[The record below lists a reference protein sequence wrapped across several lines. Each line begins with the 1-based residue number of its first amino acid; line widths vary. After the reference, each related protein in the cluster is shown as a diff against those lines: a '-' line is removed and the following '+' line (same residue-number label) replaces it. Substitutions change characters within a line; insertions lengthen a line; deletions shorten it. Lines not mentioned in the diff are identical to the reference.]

1 MPLTS
6 LRPRG
11 VPNLSSATAMVVVLS
26 ALSVLSGP
34 VAGSS
39 ARFFQAATQADF
51 LRADLSNL
59 SIDNRGQLL
68 LGPATEMVYETAAP
82 FLWAMLPSPDGS
94 LFVGTGNEGRV
105 FKIDP
110 QGKGATF
117 FDASE
122 LEVHALASAPDGGL
136 YVGTSPDGKI
146 YKVSSAGAAS
156 VFFEPGEK
164 YIWALASDRQGRVYA
179 ATGEKG
185 VVYRIEPDGKGARFY
200 QAKAMHVTA
209 MTIDSTG
216 QLLIGTESPGR
227 VLRVDSQGRAF
238 VLLDSPF
245 QEIKAL
251 RFDEKGMLY
260 VAAVSA
266 PAGGSPPA
274 PATGGADRP
283 TGDTNA
289 QPVASVTAEIT
300 SVAIVDVTTTAAVT
314 TSTGSSDRRLAR
326 GAVYRIAPDGLWDQL
341 WESREDAPY
350 DLLFDADGR
359 VVVATGNKGKIYRL
373 EGNPLRPTLLARAGA
388 QQVTS
393 LHKDASGRIH
403 YATAN
408 PGKVY
413 RLSSDRAPE
422 GTAESEPL
430 DAQMVS
436 TWGAISWRGTTPAG
450 SRIQLFTRSGN
461 TETPDD
467 AWSTWSTPYTASQG
481 SPIVSPKARFL
492 QWRAVLS
499 GKAESPQL
507 TSISAA
513 YLPRNMRPE
522 VRSIT
527 VHPPGIVFQK
537 PFSTGDPDLAGFE
550 NQTTP
555 ERALTQAAMTAQG
568 AGSAPALGRRTYQ
581 KGLQT
586 LIWRADDLNGDQLSF
601 DVQYRREGDPLWKVL
616 QAGVTDSILVWDTA
630 TMANGTYFVKVVASD
645 APSNSPDTAMAGEL
659 DSVAFE
665 VDNQPPTIGAIAAR
679 ATAGRIVVS
688 FEVRDDHSPIQR
700 AEYSQDGQAWRAVFP
715 RDGIADSRQEQ
726 YELTVAG
733 TLGARGLS
741 LRVTDVMNNVG
752 TAQVESAR

>member
-11 VPNLSSATAMVVVLS
+11 VLSVSSAVVLAAAVS
-26 ALSVLSGP
+26 MPLSG
-34 VAGSS
+34 SS
-39 ARFFQAATQADF
+39 PKFFQAATQADF
-51 LRADLSNL
+51 LRADLDNL
-59 SIDNRGQLL
+59 SIDSRGQLL
-68 LGPATEMVYETAAP
+68 LGPATELVYETAAP
-82 FLWAMLPSPDGS
+82 FLWTMLPGADGS

-110 QGKGATF
+110 QGNGASF
-117 FDASE
+117 FDATE
-122 LEVHALASAPDGGL
+122 LEAHALAPAPDGGL
-136 YVGTSPDGKI
+136 YVGTSPNGKI
-146 YKVSSAGAAS
+146 YKVSRTGAAS

-164 YIWALASDRQGRVYA
+164 YIWGLASDRQGRVYA
-179 ATGEKG
+179 ATGDKG
-185 VVYRIEPDGKGARFY
+185 VVYRIDPDGKGARFY
-200 QAKAMHVTA
+200 QAKATHVTSLVVD
-209 MTIDSTG
+209 TTG

-227 VLRVDSQGRAF
+227 VLKVDAQGKAF

-245 QEIKAL
+245 QEIRTLK
-251 RFDEKGMLY
+251 FDERGTLY

-266 PAGGSPPA
+266 PAGGSAPP
-274 PATGGADRP
+274 PATGASDRAADP
-283 TGDTNA
+283 NA

-300 SVAIVDVTTTAAVT
+300 SVAIVDVSTTAAVT
-314 TSTGSSDRRLAR
+314 TPAAGGDRRTAR

-350 DLLFDADGR
+350 DLIFDAEGR
-359 VVVATGNKGKIYRL
+359 VIVGTGSKGKIYRL
-373 EGNPLRPTLLARAGA
+373 EGDPLRPTLLARAGA
-388 QQVTS
+388 QQVTA
-393 LHKDASGRIH
+393 LHKDARGRVY

-413 RLSSDRAPE
+413 RLSQNRATE

-436 TWGAISWRGTTPAG
+436 TWGTISWRGSAPGG

-461 TETPDD
+461 IETPDD
-467 AWSTWSTPYTASQG
+467 TWSAWSTPYTTAQG

-499 GKAESPQL
+499 GTNDTPQL

-527 VHPPGIVFQK
+527 VHPPGIVFQR

-555 ERALTQAAMTAQG
+555 ERLLTQAAMTPQG
-568 AGSAPALGRRTYQ
+568 GGAPALGRRTYQ

-586 LIWRADDLNGDQLSF
+586 LLWRADDQNGDQLSF
-601 DVQYRREGDPLWKVL
+601 DVHYRREGDAVWRVL
-616 QAGVTDSILVWDTA
+616 RSEITDSILVWDTA
-630 TMANGTYFVKVVASD
+630 AMPNGTYFVKVVASD
-645 APSNSPDTAMAGEL
+645 TPANSADTALSGEL

-665 VDNQPPTIGAIAAR
+665 VDNQPPVIGAITAR
-679 ATAGRIVVS
+679 AAGGRLAIS

-700 AEYSQDGQAWRAVFP
+700 AEYSADGQIWRAVFP
-715 RDGIADSRQEQ
+715 RDGIADSRTEQ
-726 YELTVAG
+726 YELSIAG
-733 TLGARGLS
+733 ALEPRGLS
-741 LRVTDVMNNVG
+741 LRVTDAMNNVG

>member
-11 VPNLSSATAMVVVLS
+11 VLSLSSAAALVV
-26 ALSVLSGP
+26 ALASSM
-34 VAGSS
+34 AGSS
-39 ARFFQAATQADF
+39 PRFFQAATQADF

-68 LGPATEMVYETAAP
+68 LGPATELVYETAAP
-82 FLWAMLPSPDGS
+82 FLWAMLPAPDGS

-110 QGKGATF
+110 QGKGAAF

-122 LEVHALASAPDGGL
+122 LEAHALASARDGGL
-136 YVGTSPDGKI
+136 YVGTSPNGKI
-146 YKVSSAGAAS
+146 YKISSAGAAS

-164 YIWALASDRQGRVYA
+164 YIWALASDRQGRLYA

-185 VVYRIEPDGKGARFY
+185 VVYRIDPDGKGARFY

-209 MTIDSTG
+209 MAIDSAG

-227 VLRVDSQGRAF
+227 VLRVDVQGRGF

-260 VAAVSA
+260 VAALNA
-266 PAGGSPPA
+266 PAGGSSPA

-350 DLLFDADGR
+350 DLLFDAEGR
-359 VVVATGNKGKIYRL
+359 VVVGTGNKGKIYRL

-393 LHKDASGRIH
+393 LHKDARGRIY

-513 YLPRNMRPE
+513 YLPRNMPPD

-555 ERALTQAAMTAQG
+555 ERSLTQAAMTAQG

-581 KGLQT
+581 QGLQT

-601 DVQYRREGDPLWKVL
+601 DVQYRREGDPMWKVL

-630 TMANGTYFVKVVASD
+630 TMPNGTYFVKVVASD
-645 APSNSPDTAMAGEL
+645 APSNSPNTAMAGEL

-665 VDNQPPTIGAIAAR
+665 VDNQPPTIGAITAR
-679 ATAGRIVVS
+679 ATGGRIVVS

-700 AEYSQDGQAWRAVFP
+700 AEYSEDGQAWRALFP

-726 YELTVAG
+726 YELAVAG
-733 TLGARGLS
+733 TLGPRGLS
-741 LRVTDVMNNVG
+741 LRVTDAMNNVG

>member
-1 MPLTS
+1 VAL
-6 LRPRG
+6 
-11 VPNLSSATAMVVVLS
+11 VVG
-26 ALSVLSGP
+26 LSGSLS
-34 VAGSS
+34 GSS
-39 ARFFQAATQADF
+39 PRFFQAATQADF
-51 LRADLSNL
+51 LKADLNNL
-59 SIDNRGQLL
+59 SIDSRGQLL
-68 LGPATEMVYETAAP
+68 LGPATDLVYETAAP
-82 FLWAMLPSPDGS
+82 FLWAMLPAADGS

-110 QGKGATF
+110 QGKGAAF

-122 LEVHALASAPDGGL
+122 LEAHALAPAPGGGL

-146 YKVSSAGAAS
+146 YKVSNTGASS

-164 YIWALASDRQGRVYA
+164 YIWALASDRQGRLYA

-185 VVYRIEPDGKGARFY
+185 IVYRIEPDGKGARFY

-209 MTIDSTG
+209 MAVDASG

-227 VLRVDSQGRAF
+227 VLRVDPQGKAF

-260 VAAVSA
+260 VAAISA
-266 PAGGSPPA
+266 PTGGTSPAQAPPAGGP
-274 PATGGADRP
+274 DRP

-289 QPVASVTAEIT
+289 QPVATVTAEIT
-300 SVAIVDVTTTAAVT
+300 SVAVVDTTTTAVT
-314 TSTGSSDRRLAR
+314 TGQPAADRRSAR

-350 DLLFDADGR
+350 DLLLDGDGR
-359 VVVATGNKGKIYRL
+359 LVVGTGSKGKIYRL

-393 LHKDASGRIH
+393 LHKDARGRIY

-467 AWSTWSTPYTASQG
+467 TWSAWSAPYTVSQG
-481 SPIVSPKARFL
+481 SSIVSPKARFL

-499 GKAESPQL
+499 GKTETPLL

-568 AGSAPALGRRTYQ
+568 GGNAPALGRRTYQ

-586 LIWRADDLNGDQLSF
+586 LIWRADDQNGDELSF
-601 DVQYRREGDPLWKVL
+601 DVQYRREGDAAWKTL
-616 QAGVTDSILVWDTA
+616 RADVTEAILVWDTA
-630 TMANGTYFVKVVASD
+630 TLPNGTYFVKVVASD
-645 APSNSPDTAMAGEL
+645 APSNAPDSAMSGEL

-665 VDNQPPTIGAIAAR
+665 VDNQPPTIGSITARAVGGRVAIA
-679 ATAGRIVVS
+679 
-688 FEVRDDHSPIQR
+688 FEVRDDHSPVQR
-700 AEYSQDGQAWRAVFP
+700 AEYSEDGQLWRAVFP

-726 YELTVAG
+726 YELNIDGA
-733 TLGARGLS
+733 LGPRGLS
-741 LRVTDVMNNVG
+741 LRATDAMNNVG
-752 TAQVESAR
+752 TAQVEAAK